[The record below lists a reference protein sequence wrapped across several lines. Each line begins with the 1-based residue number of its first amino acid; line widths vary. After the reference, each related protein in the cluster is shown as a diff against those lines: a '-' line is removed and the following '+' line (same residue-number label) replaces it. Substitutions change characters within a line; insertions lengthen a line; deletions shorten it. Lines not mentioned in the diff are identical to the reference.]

1 MTTAMDRREHWDGV
15 FHRNDDAD
23 VSWYQEVPEA
33 SLALVD
39 ACALPPDAA
48 LIDVGAGSSRMV
60 DHLLDRGYG
69 DVTALDISQAAL
81 ERSRTRLGPRAA
93 GVHWIVADVTRFEP
107 ARRYRLW
114 HDRAVFHFLTDEAE
128 RLRYRS
134 VAEATVAPGGW
145 LILAAFAPHGPTRCS
160 GLEVQ
165 RHDGASMAA
174 ALGASFTLVDERVV
188 DHHTPSG
195 AVQPFTFARFHRS
208 AP

>member
-1 MTTAMDRREHWDGV
+1 MTTAMGRREHWDGV
-15 FHRNDDAD
+15 FDGTDDAD
-23 VSWYQEVPEA
+23 VSWFQAVPDA
-33 SLALVD
+33 SLELVD
-39 ACALPPDAA
+39 ACGLPPDAA

-60 DHLLDRGYG
+60 DHLLDRGYQ
-69 DVTALDISQAAL
+69 DVTVLDVSQAGL
-81 ERSRTRLGPRAA
+81 ERSRARLGPRA
-93 GVHWIVADVTRFEP
+93 GDVHWIVADVTRFEP

-114 HDRAVFHFLTDEAE
+114 HDRAVFHFLTDGAD
-128 RLRYRS
+128 RLLYRS
-134 VAEATVAPGGW
+134 VAEAALAPGGW
-145 LILAAFAPHGPTRCS
+145 MILAAFAPHGPTRCS

-195 AVQPFTFARFHRS
+195 AVQPFTFARFQRS